1 MAKNNR
7 NAPPQSDDGQKTD
20 SVPIVPQIGGARS
33 APVDPKSLLVDG
45 DAGILMSFPKAVNI
59 TLQDHRTVH
68 FKPGTRRVPTFLA
81 KVPVVKHDP
90 LTRTSEPVT
99 DEETG
104 EQKTDMH
111 WYLAANGVTLLDP
124 DDE

>member
-7 NAPPQSDDGQKTD
+7 TQTPPDNEQKVD
-20 SVPIVPQIGGARS
+20 SVPVVPQIGGARS

-45 DAGILMSFPKAVNI
+45 DAGVLMSFPKHVNI
-59 TLQDHRTVH
+59 TLQDHRTVA
-68 FKPGTRRVPTFLA
+68 FKPGTRRVPTFIA

-90 LTRTSEPVT
+90 LTRTSEPMI
-99 DEETG
+99 DEDTG
-104 EQKTDMH
+104 EQKTEMH
-111 WYLAANGVTLLDP
+111 WYLRANGVTVLEP